1 MKELI
6 ARLEALKAHV
16 WTQSNT
22 GVAELK
28 DKFTELVDIVHKLA
42 NQAPPPP
49 PPPPPPKA

>member
-6 ARLEALKAHV
+6 ARLEALKAKV
-16 WTQSNT
+16 WTPKNT

-28 DKFTELVDIVHKLA
+28 NAFNELVDIVHKSLTT
-42 NQAPPPP
+42 APPPP